1 MKKYDE
7 YKDSGV
13 AWIGEVPK
21 HWEVRKIKQC
31 CNKEQYSIKTGPFG
45 SQLKGEELMSQ
56 GDVSVYSQQ
65 NVINNDFN
73 KIRYFVSNKKAKS
86 LSSFYTRANDVLI
99 TSRGTIGKAAILQPL
114 YPKGI
119 LHPCLIAIRL
129 DQEICL
135 PEWLTMYINETD
147 CFKTDISVSSNATT
161 IDVIYTG
168 TLKDIYIP
176 IPTISEQTAIATYL
190 DTHCAKIDNLISI
203 QQKRIALLQELK
215 QSVITHAVTKGLN
228 PNVEM
233 KQSGV
238 EWIGDVPKH
247 WEVMP
252 LKKYCKMN
260 KGLTFT
266 KTDIVDEGESVISY
280 GQIHSKLNN
289 GVSLDCKL
297 IRHVPIGIV
306 KNGEKSKAHKGD
318 FIFADTSEDYEG
330 CGNFVYNDTNQAI
343 YGGYHTIILQTETL
357 NAKYIGYLFKTDCWR
372 YQIRSRVYGVKVYS
386 ITQSILSICSII
398 LPPQDEQKQIASY
411 LDHKCATIDTSISN
425 AQHQI
430 DLLQEYKQSL
440 ITEVVT
446 GKSKVTDN

>member
-21 HWEVRKIKQC
+21 HWEVRKIKTLSSV
-31 CNKEQYSIKTGPFG
+31 KRGASPRPIDDPKYFAED
-45 SQLKGEELMSQ
+45 GEFSWVRIA
-56 GDVSVYSQQ
+56 DVSVSDKYLTSTTQ
-65 NVINNDFN
+65 
-73 KIRYFVSNKKAKS
+73 KLSELGSS
-86 LSSFYTRANDVLI
+86 LSVKRFPGDIFISIAGTVGKPIISSIKCCIHDGFVYFPYLKNINTEFLYYIFMSGQPYLGLGKMGTQLNLN
-99 TSRGTIGKAAILQPL
+99 TETIGNIDIP
-114 YPKGI
+114 YP
-119 LHPCLIAIRL
+119 
-129 DQEICL
+129 
-135 PEWLTMYINETD
+135 
-147 CFKTDISVSSNATT
+147 
-161 IDVIYTG
+161 
-168 TLKDIYIP
+168 P
-176 IPTISEQTAIATYL
+176 ITVQTAIATYL

-266 KTDIVDEGESVISY
+266 KADIVDEGESVISY

-343 YGGYHTIILQTETL
+343 YGGYHTIILQTDTL

-430 DLLQEYKQSL
+430 ELLQEYKQSL

-446 GKSKVTDN
+446 GKRKVTDN

>member
-21 HWEVRKIKQC
+21 HWEV
-31 CNKEQYSIKTGPFG
+31 IKTSLAFQGIG
-45 SQLKGEELMSQ
+45 SGTTPSTSKKEYYDDNGNGNYWLQT
-56 GDVSVYSQQ
+56 GDLEDGIVYDTS
-65 NVINNDFN
+65 
-73 KIRYFVSNKKAKS
+73 KKVSNIAIKECN
-86 LSSFYTRANDVLI
+86 LTFYPIDSIIIAMY
-99 TSRGTIGKAAILQPL
+99 GATIGKVGILGIESATNQACCVIPVTKKQIAKYFFYEFLACKPALLIAAIGGGQPNISQDTIKKL
-114 YPKGI
+114 KIVIP
-119 LHPCLIAIRL
+119 P
-129 DQEICL
+129 
-135 PEWLTMYINETD
+135 IN
-147 CFKTDISVSSNATT
+147 
-161 IDVIYTG
+161 
-168 TLKDIYIP
+168 
-176 IPTISEQTAIATYL
+176 EQTAIAAYL

-215 QSVITHAVTKGLN
+215 QSVITHVITKGLN

-266 KTDIVDEGESVISY
+266 KADIVDEGESVISY

-411 LDHKCATIDTSISN
+411 LYHKCATIDTSISN

-446 GKSKVTDN
+446 GKRKVTDN

>member
-13 AWIGEVPK
+13 AWIGEVPKHWEVKKMNYHCSTITDFVASGSFADLKRNVQYLGEPDYAMLIRTVDLSSNDKKQPPVYISKSSYEFLSNSNLVGGEIILPNIGAVGNVYIVPKLYKHMSLAPNAIMVRSYGNDKFLYYYFKSKPGVDSLTLIGISTVQDKFNKTELRSLRVLVPPVTEQTAIATYLDTHCAKIDNLISIQQKRIALLQELKQSVITHAVTKGLNPNVEMKQSAVEWIGDVPK

-129 DQEICL
+129 DQEVCL

-147 CFKTDISVSSNATT
+147 CFKTDISVNSNATT

-176 IPTISEQTAIATYL
+176 IPPISEQAA
-190 DTHCAKIDNLISI
+190 
-203 QQKRIALLQELK
+203 
-215 QSVITHAVTKGLN
+215 
-228 PNVEM
+228 
-233 KQSGV
+233 
-238 EWIGDVPKH
+238 
-247 WEVMP
+247 
-252 LKKYCKMN
+252 
-260 KGLTFT
+260 
-266 KTDIVDEGESVISY
+266 
-280 GQIHSKLNN
+280 
-289 GVSLDCKL
+289 
-297 IRHVPIGIV
+297 
-306 KNGEKSKAHKGD
+306 
-318 FIFADTSEDYEG
+318 
-330 CGNFVYNDTNQAI
+330 
-343 YGGYHTIILQTETL
+343 
-357 NAKYIGYLFKTDCWR
+357 
-372 YQIRSRVYGVKVYS
+372 
-386 ITQSILSICSII
+386 
-398 LPPQDEQKQIASY
+398 IASY

-430 DLLQEYKQSL
+430 ELLQEYKQSL

-446 GKSKVTDN
+446 GKRKVTDN

>member
-1 MKKYDE
+1 MGQISVAFPLIV
-7 YKDSGV
+7 DSL
-13 AWIGEVPK
+13 ANQ
-21 HWEVRKIKQC
+21 RFT
-31 CNKEQYSIKTGPFG
+31 N
-45 SQLKGEELMSQ
+45 L
-56 GDVSVYSQQ
+56 
-65 NVINNDFN
+65 
-73 KIRYFVSNKKAKS
+73 KIRES
-86 LSSFYTRANDVLI
+86 LSFNILSEFFFYYLFIIDDYC
-99 TSRGTIGKAAILQPL
+99 K
-114 YPKGI
+114 
-119 LHPCLIAIRL
+119 
-129 DQEICL
+129 
-135 PEWLTMYINETD
+135 
-147 CFKTDISVSSNATT
+147 ATT
-161 IDVIYTG
+161 KTSTFPAVSMEL
-168 TLKDIYIP
+168 LKNCHVVFPSIEDQRSIVDYLNQKC
-176 IPTISEQTAIATYL
+176 SE
-190 DTHCAKIDNLISI
+190 IDNIISA

-228 PNVEM
+228 PNVKM
-233 KQSGV
+233 KPSGV
-238 EWIGDVPKH
+238 EWIGDVPEH

-266 KTDIVDEGESVISY
+266 KADIVDEGEPVISY
-280 GQIHSKLNN
+280 GQVHSKLNN
-289 GVSLDCKL
+289 GVSLDCNL

-306 KNGEKSKAHKGD
+306 KNGENSKAHKGD

-330 CGNFVYNDTNQAI
+330 CGNFVYNDTNQVI

-398 LPPQDEQKQIASY
+398 LPPQEEQAAITSY

-430 DLLQEYKQSL
+430 ELLQEYKQSL

-446 GKSKVTDN
+446 GKRKIC